1 MDRPF
6 GTRVLV
12 EKPLCAKTNFPSV
25 FKAIWLVQR
34 PRKNIPL
41 YNSEN
46 QKYIRPHPVPLR
58 GAFRERHGRG
68 AGCGGRDGALDG
80 RCL

>member
-1 MDRPF
+1 MDRPL

-12 EKPLCAKTNFPSV
+12 EKPLRAKTNFPSAFNV
-25 FKAIWLVQR
+25 IWLVQR

-46 QKYIRPHPVPLR
+46 QKYIHRHPVPLR

-68 AGCGGRDGALDG
+68 AGCGGRDGTLDG